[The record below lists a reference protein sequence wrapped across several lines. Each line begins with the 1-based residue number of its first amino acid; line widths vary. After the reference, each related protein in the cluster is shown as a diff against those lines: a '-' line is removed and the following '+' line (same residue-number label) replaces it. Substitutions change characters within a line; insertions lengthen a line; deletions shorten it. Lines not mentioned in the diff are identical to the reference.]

1 MALNANQLYSAT
13 STAAAK
19 RFWPTSLQPKTFDG
33 VGGAPLLAQ
42 LTPVYKDPT
51 TDFWLV
57 WSQDNEIQTLTFDAT
72 GGVYTVSFDG
82 ETSASLTYL
91 NTSGDT
97 AVILAALEGM
107 SSINPGDV
115 TVARGTP
122 VGNVTIFTV
131 TFVGAW
137 AAKNV
142 PAIAVTESLT
152 GGSGTLVQATT
163 QTGQGSASID
173 GFIYEKGGAQLHAT
187 DETEHVVIMGGTI
200 HYADIPLPASE
211 SQTMLDLILK
221 NGMRAKGFT
230 IQGVAG
236 VS

>member
-1 MALNANQLYSAT
+1 MSLNANQLYDST
-13 STAAAK
+13 STSAAK
-19 RFWPTSLQPKTFDG
+19 RFWPTAIAPKTFDG

-51 TDFWLV
+51 TDQWLV

-82 ETSASLTYL
+82 ETSGSLTYL

-97 AVILAALEGM
+97 AVILAALEGL

-115 TVARGTP
+115 TVSRGTP

-131 TFVGAW
+131 TFTGAW

-142 PAIAVTESLT
+142 PAIAVTETLT
-152 GGSGTLVQATT
+152 GGGGTLVQATT
-163 QTGQGSASID
+163 QTGQGSAGID
-173 GFIYEKGGAQLHAT
+173 GFVYEKAGAQLHAT
-187 DETEHVVIMGGTI
+187 DETIHNVIMGGTI
-200 HYADIPLPASE
+200 HYADIPLPAGE
-211 SQTMLDLILK
+211 SQTMLDNILK

-230 IQGVAG
+230 IQGLVG